1 MSENVAPPS
10 RRRLLLLAPLGV
22 AALGGAAFLTLLGRM
37 KQGTYDPHS
46 LPSMLIGKRLPSFD
60 LPGGGQFQGLSS
72 AQIEAAG
79 RPVLVNFFASWCIPC
94 VEEASVLMALKAQ
107 DLPVYGIAYKDKLD
121 ATADFLARNG
131 DPYARIGLDQPGR
144 VAIDFGVYGVP
155 ETYLVD
161 AGGIVRWRWAGALTD
176 DVVRQGLMPLLKA
189 GAA

>member
-1 MSENVAPPS
+1 MSQPVAQPS

-46 LPSMLIGKRLPSFD
+46 LPSMLIGKRLPPFD
-60 LPGGGQFQGLSS
+60 LPGGGQFQGVSS

-107 DLPVYGIAYKDKLD
+107 GLPVYGIAYKDKLD

-131 DPYARIGLDQPGR
+131 DPYTRIGLDQPGR
-144 VAIDFGVYGVP
+144 TAIDFGVYGVP

-161 AGGIVRWRWAGALTD
+161 AGGIVRWRWAGALTE
-176 DVVRQGLMPLLKA
+176 DVVRDTLTPMLKA
-189 GAA
+189 AA